1 MRGCYATPAA
11 GLYTG
16 SARSLARYIR
26 QSPAH
31 SSCATGAA
39 LPSSS
44 KQRGRV
50 SSVSGEKVL
59 GAAVVL
65 SDASVQPG
73 PFVLSLSEAL
83 MWARTHGFSPLHN
96 GKLLNPF

>member
-1 MRGCYATPAA
+1 MEER
-11 GLYTG
+11 YTEPP
-16 SARSLARYIR
+16 
-26 QSPAH
+26 PAH
-31 SSCATGAA
+31 SSREVCATGAA

>member
-1 MRGCYATPAA
+1 M
-11 GLYTG
+11 L
-16 SARSLARYIR
+16 L
-26 QSPAH
+26 
-31 SSCATGAA
+31 
-39 LPSSS
+39 LP
-44 KQRGRV
+44 GI
-50 SSVSGEKVL
+50 VL